1 MNRIKVLFNF
11 FIISTLSVGI
21 VIADNTLLSERKKT
35 IVKIYDVTS
44 KDHLMVENQFGNVN
58 INLWNRDEIRVDITI
73 KANSSSE
80 ERVQRY
86 LDAVEISEKRIGD
99 QIILKT
105 NIDKNGFGGN
115 WVMNRNKD
123 GDKNSVQI
131 DYQVSMPKDNALIVK
146 NSFGNTTIPT
156 FSAALTINQQY
167 GNFSTTEL
175 IGSQVDVDV
184 RFGKATIQ
192 EMVNGKLNI
201 QYSKLQLEKANNI
214 SLNNQFGGLWIGEV
228 SRLDGKIGYSGAK
241 IGTIKQS
248 CNIKLDFSG
257 GFRIDQLNKSVDNI
271 DIQANYSSVV
281 LPMANNNDYNFDV
294 TVSYGG
300 FKYPDDG
307 RIMINAQPG
316 DDENRGPKLKKQY
329 SGKVGKGTATKV
341 RVVSTFGDVKFQ

>member
-1 MNRIKVLFNF
+1 MKRIKFLCNF
-11 FIISTLSVGI
+11 LLVSTLSVGL
-21 VIADNTLLSERKKT
+21 VMAENTELSERKKT
-35 IVKIYDVTS
+35 IVKVYDVTS

-73 KANSSSE
+73 KASSSSE
-80 ERVQRY
+80 DRVQKY
-86 LDAVEISEKRIGD
+86 LDAIDISEKRNGD

-105 NIDKNGFGGN
+105 TIDKSGFGGN
-115 WVMNRNKD
+115 WIMNRNKD
-123 GDKNSVQI
+123 GEKNFVQI
-131 DYQVSMPKDNALIVK
+131 DYQVSMPKTNALTVK

-156 FSAALTINQQY
+156 FSAPLTINQQY

-175 IGSQVDVDV
+175 NGNQVDVDV
-184 RFGKATIQ
+184 RFGKADIQ
-192 EMVNGKLNI
+192 EMGNGKLNI

-214 SLNNQFGGLWIGEV
+214 NLNNQFGGLWIGEV

-257 GFRIDQLNKSVDNI
+257 GFKIDQLNKSVDNI

-281 LPMANNNDYNFDV
+281 LPMAQTSDYNFDV

-300 FKYPDDG
+300 FKYPSDG
-307 RIMINAQPG
+307 RIMINVQPN
-316 DDENRGPKLKKQY
+316 DDDRGMKLKKQY